1 MKTNYRKQTILIT
14 IFLTMFSSQLLFAQ
28 EETEEI
34 KAEEKNEIIQK
45 EQKEEQI
52 TTENQTNEE
61 VIPATTLEQ
70 ENKNVTNK
78 KYFSKK
84 QSKKKSKKN
93 NSKNQTPQTASS
105 KKSSKEG
112 LTEENKKS
120 IFHFIFF
127 AIGVYIIYRIIA
139 YRYRRKCKHCGKWNA
154 MRETGT
160 YCVGEKDSRIKETT
174 KVRDG
179 DGKVL
184 RTYEEFVPATTYFY
198 ETHRKC
204 KYCNFKDVLKS
215 SETKKN

>member
-14 IFLTMFSSQLLFAQ
+14 IFLTMFSFQLLFAQ

-34 KAEEKNEIIQK
+34 KTEEKNEIIQK
-45 EQKEEQI
+45 ELEEEQI
-52 TTENQTNEE
+52 AIENQTNEE

-70 ENKNVTNK
+70 ENKNVANK
-78 KYFSKK
+78 KHFSKK
-84 QSKKKSKKN
+84 QNKKKSKKN
-93 NSKNQTPQTASS
+93 NSKNLTSQTASS
-105 KKSSKEG
+105 KGGS
-112 LTEENKKS
+112 TEENKKS

-139 YRYRRKCKHCGKWNA
+139 YRYIRKCKHCGKWNA
-154 MRETGT
+154 MRKTGT

-174 KVRDG
+174 NVRDG
-179 DGKVL
+179 NGKVL

>member
-1 MKTNYRKQTILIT
+1 MD
-14 IFLTMFSSQLLFAQ
+14 
-28 EETEEI
+28 EI
-34 KAEEKNEIIQK
+34 VKKINEFTK
-45 EQKEEQI
+45 
-52 TTENQTNEE
+52 
-61 VIPATTLEQ
+61 L
-70 ENKNVTNK
+70 
-78 KYFSKK
+78 
-84 QSKKKSKKN
+84 
-93 NSKNQTPQTASS
+93 
-105 KKSSKEG
+105 SKERE
-112 LTEENKKS
+112 LTEEEKKS

-160 YCVGEKDSRIKETT
+160 YCVGEKDSKIKETT
-174 KVRDG
+174 KIRDG
-179 DGKVL
+179 NGKVL

>member
-14 IFLTMFSSQLLFAQ
+14 IFLTMFSFQLLFAQ

-34 KAEEKNEIIQK
+34 KTEEKNEIIQK
-45 EQKEEQI
+45 ELEEEQI
-52 TTENQTNEE
+52 AIENQTNEE

-70 ENKNVTNK
+70 ENKNVANK
-78 KYFSKK
+78 KHFSKK
-84 QSKKKSKKN
+84 QSKKKSNKN
-93 NSKNQTPQTASS
+93 NSKNLTSQTASS
-105 KKSSKEG
+105 KKSLKEG

-139 YRYRRKCKHCGKWNA
+139 YRYIRKCKHCGKWNA
-154 MRETGT
+154 MRKTGT

-174 KVRDG
+174 NVRDG
-179 DGKVL
+179 NGKVL

>member
-14 IFLTMFSSQLLFAQ
+14 IFLTIFSFQLLFAQ

-34 KAEEKNEIIQK
+34 KTEEKNEIIQK
-45 EQKEEQI
+45 ELEEEQI
-52 TTENQTNEE
+52 AIENQTNEE

-70 ENKNVTNK
+70 ENKNVAYK
-78 KYFSKK
+78 KHFSKK
-84 QSKKKSKKN
+84 QNKKKSKKN
-93 NSKNQTPQTASS
+93 NSKNLTSQTASS
-105 KKSSKEG
+105 KGGS
-112 LTEENKKS
+112 TEENKKS

-154 MRETGT
+154 MRKTGT

-174 KVRDG
+174 NVRDG
-179 DGKVL
+179 NGKVL

>member
-14 IFLTMFSSQLLFAQ
+14 IFLTIFSFQLLFAQ

-34 KAEEKNEIIQK
+34 KTEEKNEIIQK
-45 EQKEEQI
+45 ELEEEQI
-52 TTENQTNEE
+52 AIENQTNEE

-70 ENKNVTNK
+70 ENKNVANK
-78 KYFSKK
+78 KHFSKK

-93 NSKNQTPQTASS
+93 NSKNLTSQTAPS
-105 KKSSKEG
+105 KKSSKGG

-127 AIGVYIIYRIIA
+127 AIGVYIIYCIIA

-154 MRETGT
+154 MRKTGT

-174 KVRDG
+174 NVRDG
-179 DGKVL
+179 NGKVL